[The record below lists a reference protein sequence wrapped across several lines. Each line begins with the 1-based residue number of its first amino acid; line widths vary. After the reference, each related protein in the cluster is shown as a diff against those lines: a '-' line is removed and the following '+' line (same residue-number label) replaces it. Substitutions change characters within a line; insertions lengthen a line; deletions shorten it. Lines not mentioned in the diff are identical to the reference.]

1 MNICGKRGGLPFKE
15 VTRLDYETLKCPT
28 GAQDWSSKTNHEN
41 TICYPDDELK
51 GSCPI
56 TGINFEQVKTGTTE
70 YSYVL

>member
-15 VTRLDYETLKCPT
+15 VTRLDYDTLKCPT
-28 GAQDWSSKTNHEN
+28 GTQACSSKTNHEN